1 MAEYRKFVVQ
11 RNRQQEPAP
20 SAPLPPPATEE
31 SGQVGNLQLTS
42 KPDTKSDDF
51 HFAADGGRHPGD
63 MRQNIGFGGVF
74 GTVTGLACGPCDHC
88 GHSSGVVHL
97 FRPHD
102 HAIAHALHEECAA
115 EFMQRNRQQRNRQQD
130 DPATATADPSEP
142 TTELRPLSDPSPAAI
157 QPIPPALA
165 KVELW
170 RAGVAGLDPLIDPC
184 PGFRTNSWSAIYR
197 QIVRFL
203 DSPLARIAAEAGWTD
218 IELFGVHREVGAARF
233 DTLGV
238 LLVNSH
244 GVPVTQVAEN
254 FIRLANGNAVR
265 RVPMDQAI
273 TVPIWGFKPHQSPPS
288 QGPPGA
294 GPRV

>member
-1 MAEYRKFVVQ
+1 MAGYRKFKFT
-11 RNRQQEPAP
+11 RPKNLQQEPAP
-20 SAPLPPPATEE
+20 SAPSPPPPTEE
-31 SGQVGNLQLTS
+31 RRHVGNLQLTS
-42 KPDTKSDDF
+42 KPETAKGNELY
-51 HFAADGGRHPGD
+51 FAGDHDGGRHPGD
-63 MRQNIGFGGVF
+63 MRQFISFGEVF
-74 GTVTGLACGPCDHC
+74 GTVTGLAYGPCDHC
-88 GHSSGVVHL
+88 GHSDDVVHL
-97 FRPHD
+97 FRPHND
-102 HAIAHALHEECAA
+102 AVAHALHEDCAA
-115 EFMQRNRQQRNRQQD
+115 EFMQQNRSYPGHAEDR
-130 DPATATADPSEP
+130 
-142 TTELRPLSDPSPAAI
+142 PAAV

-165 KVELW
+165 KVEVW

-218 IELFGVHREVGAARF
+218 IELFGIHREVGAARF

-273 TVPIWGFKPHQSPPS
+273 TVPIWTFKPHQSPPS

-294 GPRV
+294 GPRL